1 MCAYEHR
8 HTDTVLWT
16 HSFSHTHSWTYLLM
30 PDNMQTPPTCSYSPA
45 YSLNPALSHLCVIHA
60 CSSVHVHALFRHAM
74 SIHAWVLFYSMHM
87 YSYWVFFSWWTPV
100 HIDPS
105 SSAWSD
111 TCDWVVGQPTI
122 YKHMQWEGLI
132 PVQHSSLQAPRSYRL
147 FGSTAEVSWVNLC
160 RHQPE
165 TLLCK

>member
-87 YSYWVFFSWWTPV
+87 YSYWVFFFLM
-100 HIDPS
+100 DPGAYWS
-105 SSAWSD
+105 VFISMVWHVWLSGWSA
-111 TCDWVVGQPTI
+111 
-122 YKHMQWEGLI
+122 YY
-132 PVQHSSLQAPRSYRL
+132 LQAHAVRGVNSCSAFIAPGPKELQIIRVHSRSIM
-147 FGSTAEVSWVNLC
+147 S
-160 RHQPE
+160 
-165 TLLCK
+165 